1 MIDSISDFTLPPG
14 IKRFEDVK
22 KEEAS
27 REIKRTSTLGQA
39 EFLKLMTTQLQH
51 QDPLKPMENG
61 EFLGQMAQFST
72 VTGITEM
79 STALSKIT
87 EGFDTQRKMQTIG
100 LIGKDVLVNDTN
112 AELTEDKGLRGVVDL
127 KTASNQ
133 VQIQIS
139 NGAGDVVHIVDM
151 GRKFSGQHTFHWDGV
166 LDSGEKAELE
176 NYAISA
182 VALNNSGTVSP
193 NVKVFGQVSGVR
205 FVKDS
210 SEVMVELAGRG
221 EIGLGDIERVGE

>member
-22 KEEAS
+22 KEEES
-27 REIKRTSTLGQA
+27 NEIKRTSTLGQA
-39 EFLKLMTTQLQH
+39 EFLKLMTTQLQY

-79 STALSKIT
+79 SSALSKIT
-87 EGFDTQRKMQTIG
+87 EGFDTQRKMQTVG

-112 AELTEDKGLRGVVDL
+112 AELTEDKGLGGIIDL
-127 KTASNQ
+127 ETAANQ
-133 VQIQIS
+133 VQVQIADATG
-139 NGAGDVVHIVDM
+139 NVVHVVEM
-151 GRKFSGQHTFHWDGV
+151 GQQYSGSHSFHWDGV
-166 LDSGEKAELE
+166 LESGEQAELG

-182 VALNNSGTVSP
+182 IALNNSGTVQP
-193 NVKVFGQVSGVR
+193 KVKVYGQVAGVR

-210 SEVMVELAGRG
+210 SEVMVELSGRG
-221 EIGLGDIERVGE
+221 EIGLNDIERISN

>member
-27 REIKRTSTLGQA
+27 QEIKRTSTLGQA
-39 EFLKLMTTQLQH
+39 EFLKLMTTQLQY
-51 QDPLKPMENG
+51 QDPMKPMESG

-79 STALSKIT
+79 SAALSKIT
-87 EGFDTQRKMQTIG
+87 EGFDTQRKMQTVG

-112 AELTEDKGLRGVVDL
+112 AELTESKGLRGIVDL
-127 KTASNQ
+127 NTASNQ
-133 VQIQIS
+133 VQIEIS
-139 NGAGDVVHIVDM
+139 NGAGEVVHIVDL
-151 GRKFSGQHTFHWDGV
+151 GQKFSGPHSFQWDGV
-166 LDSGEKAELE
+166 LDSGEKAELG

-182 VALNNSGTVSP
+182 IALNNTGTVKP
-193 NVKVFGQVSGVR
+193 NVKVFGQVAGVR

-221 EIGLGDIERVGE
+221 EIGLNDIERISN